1 MPSRM
6 PTMERRRGPPAGW
19 ETDPGSEEHRQVLHA
34 LVRAFCEAG
43 ALACQSRT
51 ELRRRSRRDD
61 RDRRREAPANR
72 PSRACFW
79 PNEASAARRCFTTRR
94 AEDWS
99 QATAGL
105 RRKVQ
110 MVFQDPYSSM
120 NPRMT
125 VFDIVSEPWRIHK
138 DILET
143 ARWRDRVTE
152 LLGSSA

>member
-1 MPSRM
+1 
-6 PTMERRRGPPAGW
+6 
-19 ETDPGSEEHRQVLHA
+19 
-34 LVRAFCEAG
+34 
-43 ALACQSRT
+43 
-51 ELRRRSRRDD
+51 
-61 RDRRREAPANR
+61 
-72 PSRACFW
+72 
-79 PNEASAARRCFTTRR
+79 
-94 AEDWS
+94 
-99 QATAGL
+99 
-105 RRKVQ
+105 